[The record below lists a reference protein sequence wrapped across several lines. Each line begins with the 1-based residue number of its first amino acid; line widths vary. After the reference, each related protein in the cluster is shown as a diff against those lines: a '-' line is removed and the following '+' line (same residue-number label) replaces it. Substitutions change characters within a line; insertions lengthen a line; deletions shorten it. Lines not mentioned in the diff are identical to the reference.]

1 MASSS
6 ARIGYRLLG
15 AGDRGSAV
23 LATPGLLGDPDLG
36 GQQEDLIFT
45 IFLATVL
52 GLGAAAWLATVAA
65 RSLARPVHALQGAAA
80 AVGRGEPI
88 TPFEPSPPAEFVPVM
103 SAFERMERDVREH
116 QAALESNFQFT
127 SAVLQNVDTA
137 IVALDAQMNVTAR
150 NRRAEEL
157 FRVPLTT
164 ELPIKNQVSEEWH
177 ELTDWV
183 TRFLAGDG
191 KTASHEFTVEFR
203 RILARVTSFEGAD
216 GGCVVALDDA
226 TELARA
232 ERVIAWGEMARQVAH
247 EVKNPLTPIRLGI
260 QHLRRSRRDK
270 KRNFD
275 EILDRTSDQIL
286 SEIDR
291 LDAIARAF
299 SRFGSPMTVSESPSD
314 VNVVEIV
321 RETAD
326 LYAVGGGL
334 EVELEAEGPLIALA
348 RPDELKEV
356 LVNLVENSRDAG
368 AQKITVS
375 VRSLNDEQVG
385 MVVSDDGAG
394 IDPQVLPHIFEPQF
408 SATTSGTG
416 LGLAI
421 CKRLVESWGGEIGA
435 ASSPGKGTQI
445 SIRLKRS
452 PEGHTH

>member
-1 MASSS
+1 M
-6 ARIGYRLLG
+6 
-15 AGDRGSAV
+15 
-23 LATPGLLGDPDLG
+23 
-36 GQQEDLIFT
+36 
-45 IFLATVL
+45 
-52 GLGAAAWLATVAA
+52 
-65 RSLARPVHALQGAAA
+65 
-80 AVGRGEPI
+80 GRGEPI
-88 TPFEPSPPAEFVPVM
+88 TPFGPSPPAEFVPVM

-116 QAALESNFQFT
+116 QAALESNVQFT

-137 IVALDAQMNVTAR
+137 IVALDAQMNVTAC

-157 FRVPLTT
+157 FRVALTT
-164 ELPIKNQVSEEWH
+164 ELPIKNQVSEEWY

-191 KTASHEFTVEFR
+191 ETASHEFTVEFR

-270 KRNFD
+270 QRNFD
-275 EILDRTSDQIL
+275 EVLDRTSDQIL
-286 SEIDR
+286 AEIDR

-299 SRFGSPMTVSESPSD
+299 SRFGSPMTVSESPSG
-314 VNVVEIV
+314 VNVAEIV

-334 EVELEAEGPLIALA
+334 AVELEAEGPLIALA

-356 LVNLVENSRDAG
+356 LVNLVENARDAG

-375 VRSLNDEQVG
+375 VSSLDDEEVAI
-385 MVVSDDGAG
+385 VVSDDGAG
-394 IDPQVLPHIFEPQF
+394 IDPRVLPHIFEPQF

-421 CKRLVESWGGEIGA
+421 CQRLVESWGGEIGA